1 MNKLTSDQITIILRK
16 RIYDGVLAG
25 GWPVKQEEL
34 ANEFG
39 VSRNPVRESL
49 KMLKIEGLI
58 KHEPPHGTVVV
69 THSIADVIEMLD
81 IRIGLETRALK
92 LAIPNLSNAQIH
104 YAEVILAKYDAS
116 EKPSEWSDLNL
127 EFHLALYRAANK
139 PVLLGMIEDLVLST
153 RRYTRI
159 YISHTLGRDT
169 PQEQHHA
176 LLDAFKRRD
185 TTTALALL
193 EGHIAATQ
201 KALLRAHRDGRDTVR
216 S

>member
-1 MNKLTSDQITIILRK
+1 MSKLTSDQITVILRK

-25 GWPVKQEEL
+25 GLALKQEEL
-34 ANEFG
+34 ASEFG

-49 KMLKIEGLI
+49 HILKIEGLLRQ
-58 KHEPPHGTVVV
+58 EPHLGTVVV
-69 THSIADVIEMLD
+69 THSIEDVIEMLD

-104 YAEVILAKYDAS
+104 YAEAILAKYDAS
-116 EKPSEWSDLNL
+116 DKPSVWSELNL

-139 PVLLGMIEDLVLST
+139 PLLLKMIEDLVLGT

-159 YISHTLGRDT
+159 YISHTVGRDA

-176 LLDAFKRRD
+176 MLKAFKRRD
-185 TTTALALL
+185 TAAAVDLLERHIMATQAALL
-193 EGHIAATQ
+193 AARSSDRDT
-201 KALLRAHRDGRDTVR
+201 LRA
-216 S
+216 